1 MRKKR
6 THPAKPKTQ
15 KTLDMGTH
23 MPTTANYPKLEPVR
37 NLMVCLD
44 LTDIDKSLIAYAAF
58 MARML
63 PASKVTF
70 FHAIQA
76 YDLPDRGNRTFPDI
90 ETELNA
96 IIRDEMHTSVDSYFE
111 EECQWDVATQVGYE
125 DASREIIEYINT
137 HEIDI
142 TLIGQKYG
150 ENRQAR
156 YSHKIAAEASSDL
169 MFVPQYA
176 EKSIDPILCAIDFS
190 PQSVRAFERTLD
202 LSRTWGIKMNCYFV
216 CDPTRAYFPATTE
229 RSASHYQQ
237 HAQKAYEQFLK
248 DYGLSPDDI
257 PCRIETGHELT
268 SEAENIYQAAIKDN
282 ARLIVIGAQ
291 GDTANVTSLLGNLAE
306 SFRLMEKEIPVMVLK
321 NPPRKKF
328 PWFWK

>member
-15 KTLDMGTH
+15 KTLDMGAH

-76 YDLPDRGNRTFPDI
+76 YDLPDRGNRRFPDL

-96 IIRDEMHTSVDSYFE
+96 IIRDEMHNSVDSYFE
-111 EECQWDVATQVGYE
+111 EQCQWDVATQVGYE
-125 DASREIIEYINT
+125 DAAREIVEFIKSN
-137 HEIDI
+137 EIDL

-169 MFVPQYA
+169 LLVPQYA
-176 EKSIDPILCAIDFS
+176 EKSIDPVLCAIDFS

-202 LSRTWGIKMNCYFV
+202 LSRTWGVKMNCYFV

-237 HAQKAYEQFLK
+237 QAKRAYEQFLK

-268 SEAENIYQAAIKDN
+268 SEAENIYQAAIEDN

-291 GDTANVTSLLGNLAE
+291 GDTANVTSLLGNLSE

-328 PWFWK
+328 PWFWR

>member
-1 MRKKR
+1 MRKPK
-6 THPAKPKTQ
+6 THPGKPKTQ
-15 KTLDMGTH
+15 KTLDMGTP
-23 MPTTANYPKLEPVR
+23 MPTNANYPKLEPVHHI
-37 NLMVCLD
+37 LVCLD
-44 LTDIDKSLIAYAAF
+44 LTDMDTDLIAYAAF
-58 MARML
+58 MARIL
-63 PASKVTF
+63 PAGKVTF

-76 YDLPDRGNRTFPDI
+76 YDLPDRGNRSFPDI

-96 IIRDEMHTSVDSYFE
+96 IIRDEMHNSVDRHFE
-111 EECQWDVATQVGYE
+111 EECQWDIATQVGYE
-125 DASREIIEYINT
+125 DAAREIVEYIKT
-137 HEIDI
+137 KAIDL
-142 TLIGQKYG
+142 TLIGQKFG

-156 YSHKIAAEASSDL
+156 YSHKIAAEAASDL
-169 MFVPQYA
+169 LFVPQYV

-202 LSRTWGIKMNCYFV
+202 LSRTWGVKMNCYFV

-237 HAQKAYEQFLK
+237 QAQKAYEQFLK
-248 DYGLSPDDI
+248 DYELSPEDI
-257 PCRIETGHELT
+257 PCRIETGQELV
-268 SEAENIYQAAIKDN
+268 SEAESIYQAAIEDN

-291 GDTANVTSLLGNLAE
+291 GDTANVTSLLGNLSE

-328 PWFWK
+328 FQFWK

>member
-1 MRKKR
+1 M
-6 THPAKPKTQ
+6 PAN
-15 KTLDMGTH
+15 
-23 MPTTANYPKLEPVR
+23 ANYPKLEPVQ
-37 NLMVCLD
+37 NLLVCLD

-63 PASKVTF
+63 PASKVIF

-76 YDLPDRGNRTFPDI
+76 YDLPDRSSRSFPDI

-96 IIRDEMHTSVDSYFE
+96 IIRDEMHNSVDKHFE
-111 EECQWDVATQVGYE
+111 EECHWEIATQVGYE
-125 DASREIIEYINT
+125 DAAREIVEYIKT
-137 HEIDI
+137 KKIDL
-142 TLIGQKYG
+142 TLIGQKFG

-156 YSHKIAAEASSDL
+156 YSHKIAAEAFSDL
-169 MFVPQYA
+169 LFVPQYA
-176 EKSIDPILCAIDFS
+176 EKSINPILCAIDFS
-190 PQSVRAFERTLD
+190 TQSVRAFERTLD
-202 LSRTWGIKMNCYFV
+202 LSRTWGVKMNCYFV
-216 CDPTRAYFPATTE
+216 CDPARAYFPATTE

-237 HAQKAYEQFLK
+237 QAQKAYEQFLK
-248 DYGLSPDDI
+248 DYELSPEDI

-268 SEAENIYQAAIKDN
+268 SEAENIYQAGIDDN

-291 GDTANVTSLLGNLAE
+291 GDTATVTSLLGNLSE

-328 PWFWK
+328 FQFWK